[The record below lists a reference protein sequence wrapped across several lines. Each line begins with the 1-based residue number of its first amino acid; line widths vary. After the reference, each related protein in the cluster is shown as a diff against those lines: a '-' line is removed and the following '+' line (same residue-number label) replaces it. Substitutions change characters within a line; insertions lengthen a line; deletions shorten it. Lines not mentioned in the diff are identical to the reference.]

1 MTGET
6 DLTALLAS
14 MQPELQEGLFVF
26 VTVRQDD
33 PMPAG
38 ILPIMTFRESEGLTL
53 VLPKAEADRTGLVGD
68 FPCRWIALAVHS
80 ALHAVGLLAAITR
93 SLADAGIS
101 VNAVSAFHHDHLFVP
116 EARAEEAVAL
126 LTNLRSGVV
135 DG

>member
-26 VTVRQDD
+26 AAVRQDD

-53 VLPKAEADRTGLVGD
+53 VLPKAEADRAGLVGD

-126 LTNLRSGVV
+126 LTSLRAGVV